1 MPKKS
6 EWRTPLRARP
16 EPTTRAE
23 IEAEIEFLE
32 DRLNGRLDE
41 AIEHRI
47 AELIEKEARSARKG
61 SRELRVA
68 ELKSTGEGH
77 E

>member
-1 MPKKS
+1 MSRPSVVNSKKS

-32 DRLNGRLDE
+32 DRLDGQLDE
-41 AIEHRI
+41 AIKHRI
-47 AELIEKEARSARKG
+47 AELIEKEACSVRKG

-68 ELKSTGEGH
+68 ETI
-77 E
+77 